1 MALKGQSLDF
11 RFKCFLV
18 FDNDNNDDADDGAL
32 HTAGAPE
39 V

>member
-18 FDNDNNDDADDGAL
+18 FDNDNDDGAL